1 MKKYTTEDIR
11 EFTTRPLFDER
22 VLLNK
27 EPSYPKI
34 SIVTPSFNQGQFLER
49 TIVSVL
55 NQSYPNLE
63 YIIVD
68 GGSTDGSV
76 EIIKKYEKYL
86 TYWVSEK
93 DTGQS
98 EALNKGFNRATGE
111 LIGWQNSDDIYLPA
125 SFYKLAEIFKE
136 NPDVDIIFGNRLDV
150 DEQDNVIGES
160 RFTPFTVVGHWYEG
174 MALSNQSTFWRKT
187 LFLKVGMI
195 DPQFHLAMDYEFFLR
210 AGLRGA
216 EFKRVPYFWGAIR
229 RHEDAKTGNPASVAM
244 KKGYEKE
251 CDIIDKLYGRKNYL
265 NRPLRIYSFLRR
277 ILFYFLQA
285 DWDYIF
291 KGLKRRIQ
299 MNFGKRKGPV

>member
-11 EFTTRPLFDER
+11 EFVTRPLFDER

-27 EPSYPKI
+27 DLSYPKI

-98 EALNKGFNRATGE
+98 EALNKGFARTTGHFV
-111 LIGWQNSDDIYLPA
+111 GWQNSDDIYLPG
-125 SFYKLAEIFKE
+125 SFHKAAELFKE
-136 NPDVDIIFGNRLDV
+136 NPNVDIIFGNRLDV
-150 DEQDNVIGES
+150 DEQDNIIGES
-160 RFTPFTVVGHWYEG
+160 IFTPFTVVGHWYEG

-251 CDIIDKLYGRKNYL
+251 CNIIDKLYGRKTYL
-265 NRPLRIYSFLRR
+265 NCPLKIYSFLRR

-299 MNFGKRKGPV
+299 MNFGKRKGSM